1 MNDFLG
7 LLAVFGLVA
16 TNGFFVAAEFAL
28 VGSRRTRIAQLA
40 DEGHAGAK
48 AAQNAIQH
56 LDSYIAATQLG
67 ITLSSLAL
75 GWIGEPAIGHLIEPI
90 LVSILP
96 GEHAAVEALSVTI
109 SVAIAF
115 SIVTM
120 LHIILGELVP
130 KSIALQRPEATSVIV
145 ARPVSWFLWVFR
157 PVIYMMNGIGNF
169 IVRRLGFEAAGE
181 HSSVHSA
188 AELEMLVQS
197 SREAGMLQASEEKL
211 LRAVFDFSEISAEEI
226 MTPRVDV
233 DGIEIDTPLPE
244 ILAYIQEHHHSRY
257 PVYEDSL
264 DNVIGLLLV
273 KDLLDALVRHP
284 QSLTN
289 PGTSF
294 PLRSLLRK
302 PPFIPAT
309 VGVDKLMEAMQKSH
323 THMAIVLDE
332 YGGTAGVVSLE
343 DVIELLVG
351 EVQDEFDTESKTD
364 MQVQGDHTLVDGQVS
379 LHDVI
384 ERFGEPEGEPES
396 TTIGGYISEILNRI
410 PETGDRIRF
419 GEYEVEVE
427 AMDSLRVEQVR
438 FSPFQPSG
446 PAEGEP
452 GEDSPAANGASS

>member
-7 LLAVFGLVA
+7 LLAVFGLVF

-28 VGSRRTRIAQLA
+28 VGARRTRIAQLA
-40 DEGHAGAK
+40 DEGHSGAK

-90 LVSILP
+90 LVSIIP
-96 GEHAAVEALSVTI
+96 GEHAAVEALSLTI
-109 SVAIAF
+109 SVAISFA
-115 SIVTM
+115 IVTM
-120 LHIILGELVP
+120 LHIIMGELVP

-157 PVIYMMNGIGNF
+157 PVIHVMNGIGNF
-169 IVRRLGFEAAGE
+169 IVHRLGFEAAGE
-181 HSSVHSA
+181 HSTVHSA

-211 LRAVFDFSEISAEEI
+211 LRAVFDFSEINAEEI

-233 DGIEIDTPLPE
+233 DGIEIDTPLPD

-257 PVYEDSL
+257 PVYADSL

-273 KDLLDALVRHP
+273 KDLLDALVRQPH
-284 QSLTN
+284 SLTD
-289 PGTSF
+289 GGATF
-294 PLRSLLRK
+294 PLRTLLRK

-309 VGVDKLMEAMQKSH
+309 VGVDKLMEAMQKAH

-351 EVQDEFDTESKTD
+351 EVQDEFDSEPETD
-364 MQVQGDHTLVDGQVS
+364 MQMQGDHTLVDGQVS
-379 LHDVI
+379 LHDVM

-396 TTIGGYISEILNRI
+396 TTIGGYISEVLNRI
-410 PETGDRIRF
+410 PETGDRIHF
-419 GEYEVEVE
+419 AGYEVVVEV
-427 AMDSLRVEQVR
+427 MDGLRVERVR
-438 FSPFQPSG
+438 FSPVLPEN
-446 PAEGEP
+446 A
-452 GEDSPAANGASS
+452 GASVASADQPPSTGDS

>member
-7 LLAVFGLVA
+7 LLAVFGLVF

-28 VGSRRTRIAQLA
+28 VGSRRTRITQMA
-40 DEGHAGAK
+40 DEGHSGAK

-90 LVSILP
+90 LVSIIP
-96 GEHAAVEALSVTI
+96 GEHAAVEALSLTI
-109 SVAIAF
+109 SVAISFA
-115 SIVTM
+115 IVTM
-120 LHIILGELVP
+120 LHIIMGELVP

-157 PVIYMMNGIGNF
+157 PVIHVMNGIGNF
-169 IVRRLGFEAAGE
+169 IVHRLGFEAAGE
-181 HSSVHSA
+181 HSTVHSA

-211 LRAVFDFSEISAEEI
+211 LRAVFDFSDISAEEI

-233 DGIEIDTPLPE
+233 NGIEIDTPLPE

-257 PVYEDSL
+257 PVYDDSL

-284 QSLTN
+284 QGLTDS
-289 PGTSF
+289 GATF
-294 PLRSLLRK
+294 PLRTLLRK

-309 VGVDKLMEAMQKSH
+309 VGVDKLMEAMQKAH

-351 EVQDEFDTESKTD
+351 EVQDEFDSEPETD
-364 MQVQGDHTLVDGQVS
+364 IQVQGDHTLVDGQVS
-379 LHDVI
+379 LHDVM
-384 ERFGEPEGEPES
+384 ERFGEPDGEPES
-396 TTIGGYISEILNRI
+396 TTIGGYISEVLNRI

-419 GEYEVEVE
+419 VGYDVTVE
-427 AMDSLRVEQVR
+427 AMDGRRVERVR
-438 FSPFQPSG
+438 FSPIPPEST
-446 PAEGEP
+446 ATSE
-452 GEDSPAANGASS
+452 ASTDQLPTHGDT